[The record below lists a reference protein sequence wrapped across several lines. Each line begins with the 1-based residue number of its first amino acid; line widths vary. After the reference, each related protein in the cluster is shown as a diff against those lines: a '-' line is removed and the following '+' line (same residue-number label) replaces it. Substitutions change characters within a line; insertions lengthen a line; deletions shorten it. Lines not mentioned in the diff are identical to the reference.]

1 VRGAKPIY
9 DSAAKGRAL
18 YDTLKALWDYRELIV
33 ILVQRDISVKYKRS
47 VLGLLWTILNP
58 LLTSIILWFVFI
70 NVFTAKLPTGTQF
83 APYVLAGVLMMTF
96 FTQGF
101 HFAAEAIAQ
110 GSGVLMKV
118 YVPPQ
123 IFAFASA
130 IVYAMNFLFGL
141 VALTFISF
149 IAGDGLSW
157 YFPVTLIVILLM
169 VCFISGLGLMVAVL
183 YIRYQDT
190 RSTIAILLTF
200 MTYLAPV
207 FYPIEILSPTVRRIV
222 ECNPLTSFLDV
233 FRFYF
238 SNTGTA
244 TLADWAFIIIS
255 SLFMLVMGIRTF
267 VKAWPRTVVML

>member
-1 VRGAKPIY
+1 MRDTKQIY
-9 DSAAKGRAL
+9 DSAAKSRAL
-18 YDTLKALWDYRELIV
+18 YDTFKALWDYRELII
-33 ILVQRDISVKYKRS
+33 ILVKRDINVKYKRS
-47 VLGLLWTILNP
+47 MLGLLWTILNP
-58 LLTSIILWFVFI
+58 LLTSTILWFVFI
-70 NVFTAKLPTGTQF
+70 NVFTSKLPSGTQF

-130 IVYAMNFLFGL
+130 IVYAMNFIFGL
-141 VALTFISF
+141 VALVIISF
-149 IAGDGLSW
+149 LTGDGISW
-157 YFPVTLIVILLM
+157 YFPVTIVVIALM
-169 VCFISGLGLMVAVL
+169 VCFITGLGLMVAVL
-183 YIRYQDT
+183 YIRYYDT

-207 FYPIEILSPTVRRIV
+207 FYPIEILSPRVRRIV

-233 FRFYF
+233 FRHYF
-238 SNTGTA
+238 SNTGSA
-244 TLADWAFIIIS
+244 TWGDWVFIIVTS
-255 SLFMLVMGIRTF
+255 VLMMVMGIRIF
-267 VKAWPRTVVML
+267 VKSWPRTVVML